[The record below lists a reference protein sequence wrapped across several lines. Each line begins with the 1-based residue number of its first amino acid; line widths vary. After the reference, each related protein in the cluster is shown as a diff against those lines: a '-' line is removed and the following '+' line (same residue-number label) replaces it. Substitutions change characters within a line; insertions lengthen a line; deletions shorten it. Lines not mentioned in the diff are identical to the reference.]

1 MVWGYEFEVAQEPRI
16 EAAHVQVCNLVVK
29 LSEVNLTFHEGMQN
43 EIVLQQVMNTIKKC
57 SVNNIISYL
66 IIS

>member
-1 MVWGYEFEVAQEPRI
+1 MNLELLKNPELKL
-16 EAAHVQVCNLVVK
+16 HMSQVCNLVVK
-29 LSEVNLTFHEGMQN
+29 LSEVYLTFHEGMQN
-43 EIVLQQVMNTIKKC
+43 EIVLQQVMNTINNC